1 MAVTCIGHSGC
12 PAWHHT
18 ANLLPRPSHPQTPT
32 PCPLP
37 LPYRSLFEKDKLL
50 FSLLLCVAI
59 KAHISHSLHLDQF
72 RFLLTGGISTSA
84 PPPNP
89 STWLSDRSWAELC
102 RLAES
107 FSPFAA
113 LPADFT
119 AQQEPWKVIY
129 DCADPAAAHW
139 PQPCTAQLD
148 SFQRLLLLRV
158 FRPDKLVAGIQHYVT
173 EVRQAGWGWITS
185 GCPGW
190 LPAMHVV
197 PPCFNVHSQFRS
209 SAVNVQ
215 TARATGCTSC

>member
-1 MAVTCIGHSGC
+1 MASHCHCHLFHYPPTR
-12 PAWHHT
+12 PA
-18 ANLLPRPSHPQTPT
+18 PSFAR
-32 PCPLP
+32 
-37 LPYRSLFEKDKLL
+37 RSLFEKDKLL

-59 KAHISHSLHLDQF
+59 KAHISHSLHMDQF

-102 RLAES
+102 RLAER
-107 FSPFAA
+107 FAPFAA

-119 AQQEPWKVIY
+119 AQQEPWKAIY

-173 EVRQAGWGWITS
+173 EVRHARAGW
-185 GCPGW
+185 
-190 LPAMHVV
+190 LAPAA
-197 PPCFNVHSQFRS
+197 C
-209 SAVNVQ
+209 SAVH
-215 TARATGCTSC
+215 RHSGSMHKSSPCTGWMRHSRLLELAQ